1 MHATKQDVEAAI
13 TMMLTSVTII
23 LLAIGVMG
31 AIEFFK
37 FDEVARKSEVEI
49 SMLKALEAQTL
60 AIHKE
65 TKGEIQYNF
74 ERASDQSVRLA
85 QTMDQYIEV
94 LSTLRR

>member
-1 MHATKQDVEAAI
+1 MHATKKDVEAAI
-13 TMMLTSVTII
+13 TMMLSSVTII
-23 LLAIGVMG
+23 LLAIGIMG

-37 FDEVARKSEVEI
+37 LDEVARKSQVEI
-49 SMLKALEAQTL
+49 SMLKSLEAQTL

-65 TKGEIQYNF
+65 TKGEIKYNF

-85 QTMDQYIEV
+85 QTMDQFIEV